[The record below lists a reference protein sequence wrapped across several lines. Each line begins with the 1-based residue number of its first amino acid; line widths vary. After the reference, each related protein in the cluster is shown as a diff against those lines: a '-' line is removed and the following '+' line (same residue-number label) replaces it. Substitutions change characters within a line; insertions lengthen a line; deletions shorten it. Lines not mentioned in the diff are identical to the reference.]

1 MCKQN
6 KQLEFKCKILSMPIT
21 KWIRR
26 FLLRLIRDPPFLLA
40 LLLTCVTIGPFV
52 ILGFFIETPNW
63 TYWFEI
69 LSLILQSHLVHFG
82 IGVFVVVFVY
92 NLLKTAVADTLE
104 ILQQSWFSAQSKF
117 DSFVWDVKY
126 ALEQEEATAIGTNY
140 AIKVR

>member
-1 MCKQN
+1 
-6 KQLEFKCKILSMPIT
+6 MPIT